1 MNFFKICVLSQCLG
15 YYINFQNIYSLK
27 YHKTFLQTLFY
38 LFLKLSKASSV
49 SLIVVR
55 VIVPERLMLIAKRKW
70 SWLQEK
76 DFNWLFVKL
85 PLIGKCQWFWILHL
99 FWQSFGLWK
108 YVEERSSQ
116 ACKKVSR
123 SSIKQEKLCSITSL
137 LYGVAE
143 NVHTNTLCP
152 ALKENKSRPI
162 VYPIVNYILKY
173 LYFAMESLLP
183 LLFFPKSIV
192 FSYFVSRDSKTL
204 SQLEMNY
211 AAATYQ
217 LKDTVLVFVR

>member
-1 MNFFKICVLSQCLG
+1 MRSISVFRILYKLSEYIHFEISQKFF
-15 YYINFQNIYSLK
+15 
-27 YHKTFLQTLFY
+27 QTLFY

-173 LYFAMESLLP
+173 LYYLLP
-183 LLFFPKSIV
+183 WKTCYRYC
-192 FSYFVSRDSKTL
+192 FSQS
-204 SQLEMNY
+204 
-211 AAATYQ
+211 
-217 LKDTVLVFVR
+217 